1 MISAEQLYRNAAAV
15 QLPIGFKGML
25 KMKKAIS
32 LLMLC
37 AVLLCCCGCNWHP
50 FVKQPFLY
58 DNSVWKC
65 KEPEISYFVKTRYD
79 EEQKTDISDDYAATF
94 IDGKKVVMDFGFLY
108 NTIKVY
114 ELSDEDSKEFTGNTL
129 FTGTCKYSKTK
140 FIIKVDTETDNLFDG
155 QYDELVFVRQEDEQ
169 TD

>member
-1 MISAEQLYRNAAAV
+1 MR
-15 QLPIGFKGML
+15 
-25 KMKKAIS
+25 
-32 LLMLC
+32 
-37 AVLLCCCGCNWHP
+37 
-50 FVKQPFLY
+50 
-58 DNSVWKC
+58 
-65 KEPEISYFVKTRYD
+65 ISYFVKTRYD

-140 FIIKVDTETDNLFDG
+140 FTIKIDTETDNLFDG
-155 QYDELVFVRQEDEQ
+155 EYDELVFVRQEDEQ
-169 TD
+169 AD

>member
-1 MISAEQLYRNAAAV
+1 MRKVTIITLILWMI
-15 QLPIGFKGML
+15 FC
-25 KMKKAIS
+25 IS
-32 LLMLC
+32 
-37 AVLLCCCGCNWHP
+37 GCNWNP

-65 KEPEISYFVKTRYD
+65 KQPEISYFVKTRYD

-140 FIIKVDTETDNLFDG
+140 FTIKVDTETDNLFDG
-155 QYDELVFVRQEDEQ
+155 QYDELVFIRQEDKQ
-169 TD
+169 AD

>member
-1 MISAEQLYRNAAAV
+1 MRKVTIITLIVWMI
-15 QLPIGFKGML
+15 FC
-25 KMKKAIS
+25 IS
-32 LLMLC
+32 
-37 AVLLCCCGCNWHP
+37 GCNWHP

-65 KEPEISYFVKTRYD
+65 KEPEISYFVKTKYD

-155 QYDELVFVRQEDEQ
+155 QYDELVFVRQEDER

>member
-1 MISAEQLYRNAAAV
+1 MRKVTIITLIVWMI
-15 QLPIGFKGML
+15 FC
-25 KMKKAIS
+25 IS
-32 LLMLC
+32 
-37 AVLLCCCGCNWHP
+37 GCNWNP

-65 KEPEISYFVKTRYD
+65 KQPEISYFVKTRYD

-129 FTGTCKYSKTK
+129 FTGIGKYSKTK
-140 FIIKVDTETDNLFDG
+140 FTIKVDTETDNLFDG
-155 QYDELVFVRQEDEQ
+155 QYDELVFIRQEDEQ
-169 TD
+169 AD

>member
-1 MISAEQLYRNAAAV
+1 MRKVTIITLIVWMI
-15 QLPIGFKGML
+15 FC
-25 KMKKAIS
+25 IS
-32 LLMLC
+32 
-37 AVLLCCCGCNWHP
+37 GCNWNP

-65 KEPEISYFVKTRYD
+65 KQPEISYFVKTRYD

-140 FIIKVDTETDNLFDG
+140 FTIKVDTETDNFFDG
-155 QYDELVFVRQEDEQ
+155 QYDELVFIRQEDEQ
-169 TD
+169 AD

>member
-1 MISAEQLYRNAAAV
+1 MYRNAAAV
-15 QLPIGFKGML
+15 HLPIGFKGML

-37 AVLLCCCGCNWHP
+37 AVLVCCCGCDWNP

-79 EEQKTDISDDYAATF
+79 EEQKQIF
-94 IDGKKVVMDFGFLY
+94 PMIM
-108 NTIKVY
+108 
-114 ELSDEDSKEFTGNTL
+114 
-129 FTGTCKYSKTK
+129 
-140 FIIKVDTETDNLFDG
+140 
-155 QYDELVFVRQEDEQ
+155 RQLL
-169 TD
+169 

>member
-1 MISAEQLYRNAAAV
+1 MRKVTIITLIVWMI
-15 QLPIGFKGML
+15 FC
-25 KMKKAIS
+25 IS
-32 LLMLC
+32 
-37 AVLLCCCGCNWHP
+37 GCNWNP

-65 KEPEISYFVKTRYD
+65 KQPEISYFVKTRYD

-140 FIIKVDTETDNLFDG
+140 FTIKVDTETDNLFDG
-155 QYDELVFVRQEDEQ
+155 QYDELVFIRQEDKQ
-169 TD
+169 AD